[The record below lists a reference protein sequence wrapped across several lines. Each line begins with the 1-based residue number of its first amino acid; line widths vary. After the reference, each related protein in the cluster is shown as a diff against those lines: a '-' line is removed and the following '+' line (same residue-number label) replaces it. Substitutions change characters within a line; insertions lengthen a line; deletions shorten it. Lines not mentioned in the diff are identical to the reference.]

1 MSALPRPA
9 YIQSDGFMRET
20 VPSQGYRLEI
30 RELPMAGQRGQAT
43 GFQIM
48 KKQQYV
54 EVMKQQR

>member
-1 MSALPRPA
+1 
-9 YIQSDGFMRET
+9 MRET

-30 RELPMAGQRGQAT
+30 RELPMAGQRGQAA